1 MDSNTSTTT
10 TTITETDYYIQD
22 GHQLPFRFCAIPHTV
37 IDDEYFAKDPLAY
50 LILSKVARFIA
61 LDKHQ
66 VVKGQRLKSGWSI
79 PINQKSLATGCNV
92 GRETLNRKLRSLES
106 EGYIQSRQVGRN
118 KIYRLTAYVV
128 SGAQVLE
135 MQNNASDAKM
145 DVSGRADCR
154 DSHVDYDGQK
164 DDQMTAPE
172 LVGFTDGKVKKS
184 DPEITETPTEK
195 PNCDPQNTQPVTQ
208 GSHLLIDNT
217 LKDTSTTTSNR
228 TSDLEITPATSD
240 PELDQAKQQS
250 LDNFAS
256 AKREINQS
264 VPPAVRKRIKTK
276 DLDRFSAELCDS
288 YGTVAPVQAMEI
300 LQRCTKIK
308 KLPTNCP
315 QNNKPIGS
323 PIWFLGVGHDN
334 YLLPVLAEMGLA
346 ELPPVQ
352 EKSQVEPPKTTSKF
366 ALEAGGRGKV
376 LQGDELYGFKS
387 DNSTTLTKMTMD
399 RINRKIQSNR
409 RKGRD
414 DDQIIKTHTPEPEL
428 GPIFCQN
435 PDSDGQLAGNLEQ
448 KTGSKPE
455 STEQTAGEMT
465 SDRSN
470 TSQKLDDNEAITDV

>member
-1 MDSNTSTTT
+1 MNSSTSTTT
-10 TTITETDYYIQD
+10 PTITETDFYIQD

-92 GRETLNRKLRSLES
+92 GRETLNRKLKSLES
-106 EGYIQSRQVGRN
+106 EGYIQSRQHGRN
-118 KIYRLTAYVV
+118 KVYRLTAYVV

-135 MQNNASDAKM
+135 MQENASQGK
-145 DVSGRADCR
+145 
-154 DSHVDYDGQK
+154 VDLS
-164 DDQMTAPE
+164 DDQMTVPE
-172 LVGFTDGKVKKS
+172 LVGFTDGKVEKS
-184 DPEITETPTEK
+184 DPEITGTPTE
-195 PNCDPQNTQPVTQ
+195 NSTCDPQITQPVISE
-208 GSHLLIDNT
+208 SHLLIDNT
-217 LKDTSTTTSNR
+217 LKDTSSTTSNR
-228 TSDLEITPATSD
+228 TSDPEITPATSD

-288 YGTVAPVQAMEI
+288 YGTVTPVQAMEI
-300 LQRCTKIK
+300 LQRCTKVK

-352 EKSQVEPPKTTSKF
+352 EKSQVQSPKTTSKYG
-366 ALEAGGRGKV
+366 LEPGGRGKV
-376 LQGDELYGFKS
+376 LKGDELYGFKE

-399 RINRKIQSNR
+399 RIDRKIQSNR
-409 RKGRD
+409 RRGRD
-414 DDQIIKTHTPEPEL
+414 DDQIIKTHTPETES

-455 STEQTAGEMT
+455 LTEQTAEEMT